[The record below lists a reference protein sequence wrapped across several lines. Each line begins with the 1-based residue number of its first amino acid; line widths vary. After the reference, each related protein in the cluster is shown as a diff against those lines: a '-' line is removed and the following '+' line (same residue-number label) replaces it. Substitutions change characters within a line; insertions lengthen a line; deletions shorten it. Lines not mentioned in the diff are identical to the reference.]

1 MRGALN
7 SFVLNGLLLVL
18 LHQLTLHLL
27 VLGLLLNLDL
37 ELQKL
42 TLRLEDLL
50 NTLRLALLVVLKTPT
65 TSPLGQL
72 P

>member
-1 MRGALN
+1 
-7 SFVLNGLLLVL
+7 
-18 LHQLTLHLL
+18 LTLHLL

-50 NTLRLALLVVLKTPT
+50 NTLRLALLVVLKTST